1 MPSDLIRE
9 RTGAPPYVTPYLDA
23 LDRLQERTIVRPDQL
38 TERSRSLLDARFG
51 TRPAAAEAAFAHG
64 VAGLLGEHTHYF
76 DGFAI
81 LMPLPLGT
89 AVAARIVPTGTCRL
103 VFEGGEEAWTFAPD
117 RPSDAD
123 EPAWVRL
130 TEEILRRLLPD
141 DTSIEVAVV
150 STVPSACLDG
160 YLAALGIATARVAQ
174 SLFALPQSSL
184 EIQQLVGDVI
194 ESCAGY
200 PFSIAYLVA
209 ADESSP
215 EEYALVDTHTLEHLA
230 LEAPPREMLGWGLVD
245 VGMGVLQH
253 VSYHTKMRE
262 RAENAAAMLRRK
274 GFPDLGSLRDLE
286 HKDLRVALDVLPRR
300 YKPIVRHLVT
310 ENRRVQK
317 LVAAVRRRDWQMF
330 GALLLM
336 SHSSH
341 QKDWGSTNELVDA
354 VVHETEVMS
363 IEGMYGAGV
372 TGRGGCVLVA
382 GQPFIVPR
390 CLDRIQLTLKER
402 FDIRPDIMLL

>member
-1 MPSDLIRE
+1 M
-9 RTGAPPYVTPYLDA
+9 GAPPYVAPYLDV
-23 LDRLQERTIVRPDQL
+23 LDRLQERAIVRPDQL
-38 TERSRSLLDARFG
+38 TRRSRSLLDEHFG
-51 TRPAAAEAAFAHG
+51 THRTAADAAFSHG
-64 VAGLLGEHTHYF
+64 VTGLLSEHTHYF

-89 AVAARIVPTGTCRL
+89 AVAARIAPSGTCRL
-103 VFEGGEEAWTFAPD
+103 VFEGGEETWAFDPN
-117 RPSDAD
+117 RPSDAN

-130 TEEILRRLLPD
+130 TEEILRHLLPEN
-141 DTSIEVAVV
+141 TSVDVAVV
-150 STVPSACLDG
+150 STIPSACLDG

-174 SLFALPQSSL
+174 SLFALSQSGL
-184 EIQQLVGDVI
+184 DTQQLVRDVI
-194 ESCAGY
+194 ESCTGY

-209 ADESSP
+209 ADKNSP
-215 EEYALVDTHTLEHLA
+215 EEYALVDTHTLEHISLD
-230 LEAPPREMLGWGLVD
+230 APPRDILGWGLVD

-262 RAENAAAMLRRK
+262 RAQNAADLLRRK
-274 GFPDLGSLRDLE
+274 GFPELDSLRDLE
-286 HKDLRVALDVLPRR
+286 HKDLKLALDNLPRR
-300 YKPIVRHLVT
+300 YRPIVRHLVT

-341 QKDWGSTNELVDA
+341 QKDWGSTNELIDA
-354 VVHETEVMS
+354 VVHETEAMS

-390 CLDRIQLTLKER
+390 CLDRIQLTLRER
-402 FDIRPDIMLL
+402 FDMAPDIMLL